1 MAGALSR
8 PPHTRKEMPME
19 ALELWQHLFGNHT
32 GYLCIAHRRPD
43 QPGMAHE
50 YFAWPDDAERAAARV
65 GELGEAHDV
74 WFCVRLLAEPRRL
87 ASTPGPVTALWCDVD
102 QAVELHDWP
111 DDVPWPTAVVES
123 GRGWHCYWRL
133 TEPVDPREAAALCRA
148 LAERLGGDP
157 VAAEPARLLRVPGT
171 RNFKYEPARP
181 VRVREL
187 LADAAY
193 PPSTFRAL
201 VTGSSNGHAHEPVR
215 ALVQR
220 TLREG
225 ERNASLTRVAGLLRG
240 EFGFDEP
247 ELYATLSALNQ
258 LRCDPPLPDSEVR
271 TIARSALRWS
281 PNPRIV
287 ANGHEPDG
295 QATVPESW
303 VPVPAGEL
311 VHSEEPDVPWVWRYI
326 VARGHLTLLSGHP
339 KVGKSTLVTL
349 LLERMA
355 RGGALAG
362 EPVEAG
368 KVLVVSE
375 ESRALW
381 AKRARAHQLDHV
393 DVLCRPFVG
402 RATEPDWL
410 RFCQHVAALVRER
423 GYAVVVF
430 DTLAALWPCA
440 DENDASA
447 ALRALTPLLAI
458 AEAGAAVLCVHH
470 LRKSDG
476 AEGTA
481 ARGSSAIV
489 GFFDFIAELRRFEGE
504 HDQRRRLS
512 VLSRYEGL
520 DLVIDRDGDSL
531 GDPATVGRRALEE
544 GVLAVLAEAGDAGMT
559 ADEVAEAAG
568 LPRATAARVLR
579 RLADAGQVGCFGRGA
594 RGNPLRWFAV
604 ATKHEFDSPTENPMS
619 GMWANRIRIQS
630 GSPTTGTLVQEGQ
643 VTEHRFDSPTPNPI
657 EETWANRIPVQSR
670 DSLAQGDQVTER
682 EFDSP
687 TGNSMRGIWANRIP
701 VRPDTHAPGSLVQEG
716 HTAKHEFDSPTQNPM
731 REMWANRIPVQS
743 SAPTAGSLVQ
753 EGHATESEFDSP
765 TETPMRETWANR
777 IPIRPGTP
785 ASTPVGEGEAT
796 GRPQP
801 DDDVVAWA
809 ERVLAQLERGDL
821 VLPAVAYRPG
831 ATVVDPVRFLRSHL
845 AEARLG
851 IAQARENLERYR
863 RAVQRVGGVT

>member
-1 MAGALSR
+1 
-8 PPHTRKEMPME
+8 ME
-19 ALELWQHLFGNHT
+19 ALKLWQHLFGNHT
-32 GYLCIAHRRPD
+32 GYLCIAHRRPG

-65 GELGEAHDV
+65 GELGETHDV
-74 WFCVRLLAEPRRL
+74 WFAVRLLAEPRRL
-87 ASTPGPVTALWCDVD
+87 ASTPGPVMALWCDLD

-111 DDVPWPTAVVES
+111 DDVPWPTVVVES

-187 LADAAY
+187 LDDVAY
-193 PPSTFRAL
+193 SPSTFRAL
-201 VTGSSNGHAHEPVR
+201 VAGSSNGHAHEPVR
-215 ALVQR
+215 SLVQR
-220 TLREG
+220 ALREG

-271 TIARSALRWS
+271 TIARSALRWL
-281 PNPRIV
+281 PNPRV
-287 ANGHEPDG
+287 SANGHTEPSDP
-295 QATVPESW
+295 AAAPESW

-311 VHSEEPDVPWVWRYI
+311 VHSEEPDVPWLWGSVL
-326 VARGHLTLLSGHP
+326 ARGHLTLLSGHP
-339 KVGKSTLVTL
+339 KVGKSTLVAL

-355 RGGALAG
+355 HGGTLAG
-362 EPVEAG
+362 QPVEAG
-368 KVLVVSE
+368 KALVVSE

-381 AKRARAHQLDHV
+381 AKRAREYQLDHV

-402 RATEPDWL
+402 RATESDWF

-458 AEAGAAVLCVHH
+458 AEAGAAVMCVHH

-481 ARGSSAIV
+481 TRGSSAIV

-512 VLSRYEGL
+512 VLSRYDAL
-520 DLVIDRDGDSL
+520 DVVIDRDGDSL
-531 GDPATVGRRALEE
+531 GDPATVAKRAVEE
-544 GVLAVLAEAGDAGMT
+544 GVLAVLAEAGDTGMT
-559 ADEVAEAAG
+559 TGEVAEAVG
-568 LPRATAARVLR
+568 LPHATLTRVLR
-579 RLADAGQVGCFGRGA
+579 RLADAGQVGCFGRGT
-594 RGNPLRWFAV
+594 RGNPFRWFAV
-604 ATKHEFDSPTENPMS
+604 ATKST
-619 GMWANRIRIQS
+619 
-630 GSPTTGTLVQEGQ
+630 
-643 VTEHRFDSPTPNPI
+643 
-657 EETWANRIPVQSR
+657 
-670 DSLAQGDQVTER
+670 
-682 EFDSP
+682 
-687 TGNSMRGIWANRIP
+687 
-701 VRPDTHAPGSLVQEG
+701 
-716 HTAKHEFDSPTQNPM
+716 FDSPTQNPM
-731 REMWANRIPVQS
+731 GETWENQTAIRFDAPADSLARENHATKHAFDS
-743 SAPTAGSLVQ
+743 PTKNPMGEMRENQIAVRFDTYASGSLVQ
-753 EGHATESEFDSP
+753 GNHATKSIFDSP
-765 TETPMRETWANR
+765 TQNTMGETWENQIA
-777 IPIRPGTP
+777 IRFDTP
-785 ASTPVGEGEAT
+785 ASTSLGEENAT

-801 DDDVVAWA
+801 DDDVLAWA

-845 AEARLG
+845 AETRLG

-863 RAVQRVGGVT
+863 RALQRVGVVT